1 MKHLGEVVRH
11 DLKELRVLSMSPY
24 VFGETR
30 GWAMKVLLSMV
41 VASLGAATVGA
52 GSSNMT
58 VPSPSA
64 AQENVHPRPLV
75 IFLDGRRVTSEELDE
90 LLAGKYRN
98 VRTGGFADYATS
110 CLNLLVLFTDN
121 RKLHRLSE
129 ARRVENA
136 AVGKKYNELRE
147 QGWSTQPDSIGDG
160 PTPLD
165 REICRRYYRD
175 GIPENF
181 EQIAEPS
188 AANTNRPVSG

>member
-1 MKHLGEVVRH
+1 
-11 DLKELRVLSMSPY
+11 
-24 VFGETR
+24 
-30 GWAMKVLLSMV
+30 MKVLLSIV
-41 VASLGAATVGA
+41 VASLGAATVGS
-52 GSSNMT
+52 GPLQGLESTRT
-58 VPSPSA
+58 VEPSPSA
-64 AQENVHPRPLV
+64 TQEHVHPRPLV

-90 LLAGKYRN
+90 LFAGKYRN

-129 ARRVENA
+129 ARHAENA